1 MIHNR
6 RGDVYIRGV
15 LQVCNRLI
23 CRVCAQDSSL
33 NVLLSL
39 ALQKNKRA
47 TLLKLDTSL
56 SKIGSLE
63 YSMFESISFEPNYLN
78 TNSGANDC
86 VNSFTVIKKNL
97 RRYMLHTKPFLV
109 AQWYA

>member
-23 CRVCAQDSSL
+23 CRVCAQESSL

-39 ALQKNKRA
+39 VLQKNKRA
-47 TLLKLDTSL
+47 TLLKLNTSL

-78 TNSGANDC
+78 TYTRTADPTYRSQWSWG
-86 VNSFTVIKKNL
+86 
-97 RRYMLHTKPFLV
+97 LHWPVSWGPDLTRASPL
-109 AQWYA
+109 A